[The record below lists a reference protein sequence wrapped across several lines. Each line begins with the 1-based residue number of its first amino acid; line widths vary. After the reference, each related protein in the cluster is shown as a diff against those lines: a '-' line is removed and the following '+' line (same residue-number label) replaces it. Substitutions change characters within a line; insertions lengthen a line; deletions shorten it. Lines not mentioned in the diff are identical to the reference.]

1 MTGYAGLEG
10 PYPLS
15 YEGISEAL
23 PVKTA
28 GVFALGY
35 VGRDNAFYINY
46 IGRSDEHL
54 RECLLGHIGS
64 DKAFKYGIARSAQEA
79 FWRECELFHRFR
91 PNANRVHPGRL
102 PSTSWVCP
110 RCRVLEHGS

>member
-46 IGRSDEHL
+46 IPGGILAGVRVVPSVQAE
-54 RECLLGHIGS
+54 REQS
-64 DKAFKYGIARSAQEA
+64 SSRQVA
-79 FWRECELFHRFR
+79 
-91 PNANRVHPGRL
+91 
-102 PSTSWVCP
+102 
-110 RCRVLEHGS
+110 